1 MMMMMILAIVMVDAL
16 VVMAYCYIH
25 YLLRDPFFG
34 TIHSSH
40 LFASVL
46 VIVAV
51 IRFRCQWSRC
61 IMALSLALTMM
72 VFVVY
77 FIGLGQLK

>member
-1 MMMMMILAIVMVDAL
+1 MMMILAIVMVDAL

-46 VIVAV
+46 VSLSSLYDRCYLVAFAFV
-51 IRFRCQWSRC
+51 
-61 IMALSLALTMM
+61 LSHC
-72 VFVVY
+72 Y
-77 FIGLGQLK
+77 